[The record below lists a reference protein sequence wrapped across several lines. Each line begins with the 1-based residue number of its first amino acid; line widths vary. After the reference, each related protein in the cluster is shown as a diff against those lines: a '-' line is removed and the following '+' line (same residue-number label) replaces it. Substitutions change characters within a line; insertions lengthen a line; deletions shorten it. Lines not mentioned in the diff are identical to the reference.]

1 MSSLTPSTPSSL
13 RLLRQ
18 FIFVDL
24 LLLFLI
30 TVTLTTNEAMAFGL
44 SSIPQPTGLS
54 PELITSLARKRYKVN
69 NVDNNDNNNI
79 DDDGPPMHG
88 NVAVIT
94 GAAGGIGREL
104 SRVVY
109 NLGGTVVAIDRNVA
123 GLDSLVQDLACNNS
137 DRNSSSNSNEE
148 AETPPRIICI
158 PTQHEDLESVA
169 RSAEEIKSRFDSID
183 LLVNNAGLTY
193 PLDKCKPG
201 MERMKAKNGYDLA
214 FIVNYLSHFLLVEK
228 LLPHLQA
235 SPSGGRIVH
244 ITSTYHY
251 KVDGSE
257 LIPRTLSTSDGK
269 AMPMAYQSDP
279 ALMSSKHVERAYAN
293 TKLAQIWHSR
303 SMSIRGGVPS
313 VCACPTWAGTGIA
326 GEEKREFMERFAFPV
341 AGAGIASAL
350 NAMFRSDEEL
360 GDALSTT
367 ENGGQSI
374 VANSRTV
381 EYLPLKNVWMSDWVT
396 KLGWRDG
403 IVDFAGLILLYG
415 QWFTFGEFLIQRS
428 SPESYNNKSGR
439 DALYEW
445 SLKEVE
451 PWL

>member
-1 MSSLTPSTPSSL
+1 MSSHPSSTPFSL
-13 RLLRQ
+13 LLLRK
-18 FIFVDL
+18 FIFADL
-24 LLLFLI
+24 LILFLI
-30 TVTLTTNEAMAFGL
+30 TVTLTTNEAEAFGL
-44 SSIPQPTGLS
+44 FSIPQPTGLS
-54 PELITSLARKRYKVN
+54 PELITSLARKRYNVN
-69 NVDNNDNNNI
+69 NVDNNN

-109 NLGGTVVAIDRNVA
+109 NLGGIVVAMDRNVT
-123 GLDSLVQDLACNNS
+123 GLDLLVQDLVCNNS
-137 DRNSSSNSNEE
+137 DSNSSSNNNEE
-148 AETPPRIICI
+148 VETPPRIICI

-169 RSAEEIKSRFDSID
+169 RSAEEIKSRFGSID

-193 PLDKCKPG
+193 PPDKCKPG

-214 FIVNYLSHFLLVEK
+214 FTVNYLSHFLLVEK
-228 LLPHLQA
+228 LLPRLQA

-244 ITSTYHY
+244 LTSTYHF

-257 LIPRTLSTSDGK
+257 LIPGGLSTNDGN
-269 AMPMAYQSDP
+269 AIPMAYESDP
-279 ALMSSKHVERAYAN
+279 ALMSPKHVERSYAN

-326 GEEKREFMERFAFPV
+326 GEDNREFLERFAFPV
-341 AGAGIASAL
+341 AGAGISSAL

-360 GDALSTT
+360 GDALST
-367 ENGGQSI
+367 EEDGRSI
-374 VANSRTV
+374 VANSRIV
-381 EYLPLKNVWMSDWVT
+381 EYLPLKNVWMSEWVT

-403 IVDFAGLILLYG
+403 IVDFAGLILLLG
-415 QWFTFGEFLIQRS
+415 QRFTFEEFLIQRS

-439 DALYEW
+439 DVLYEW